1 MRKLEIEYDF
11 IDKIYESEGK
21 YKIKRFMMEN
31 KLSMAI
37 LSGFITKDILLGV
50 IGKTTPEQ
58 TIVNISEYVS
68 ILALLYYIID
78 SLNLRIKEKT
88 TGKTREERA
97 EDKLENL
104 VAQLNNI
111 NIDVNLDNL
120 KEANVYH
127 KKYRLRKDGKVG
139 IIRERYIEIPIDE
152 KSYNF
157 NEDSVS
163 IKEEHVM
170 GSSSYVLTLGK
181 PPKEMVYK
189 PAFNM

>member
-1 MRKLEIEYDF
+1 MRKLEIDYDF

-31 KLSMAI
+31 KFSMTLA
-37 LSGFITKDILLGV
+37 SGFVVKDMLLGV
-50 IGKTTPEQ
+50 TGKTTPEQ
-58 TIVNISEYVS
+58 TIINVSEYVS
-68 ILALLYYIID
+68 LLALAYYVID
-78 SLNLRIKEKT
+78 SLNLRLKEKL

-97 EDKLENL
+97 DDKLENL

-111 NIDVNLDNL
+111 NINVNLDNL

-127 KKYRLRKDGKVG
+127 KKYRLRKDGKPG
-139 IIRERYIEIPIDE
+139 IIRERFIEIPVDE
-152 KSYNF
+152 NSYNF

-163 IKEEHVM
+163 IKEEHTM
-170 GSSSYVLTLGK
+170 GSNSYVLTLGK

>member
-1 MRKLEIEYDF
+1 
-11 IDKIYESEGK
+11 
-21 YKIKRFMMEN
+21 MMEN
-31 KLSMAI
+31 KFSMTLA
-37 LSGFITKDILLGV
+37 SGFITKDILLGV

-97 EDKLENL
+97 DDKLENL

-139 IIRERYIEIPIDE
+139 IIRERYIEIPVDE

-157 NEDSVS
+157 NEESVS

-170 GSSSYVLTLGK
+170 GSNSYVLTLGK
-181 PPKEMVYK
+181 PPREMVYK

>member
-1 MRKLEIEYDF
+1 MRKLEIDYDF

-31 KLSMAI
+31 KFSMFLA
-37 LSGFITKDILLGV
+37 SGFVVKDILLGV
-50 IGKTTPEQ
+50 TGKTTPEQ
-58 TIVNISEYVS
+58 TIINISEYVS
-68 ILALLYYIID
+68 ILALLYYIIN
-78 SLNLRIKEKT
+78 SLNLRIKEKI

-97 EDKLENL
+97 DDELENL

-111 NIDVNLDNL
+111 NINVNLNNL

-127 KKYRLRKDGKVG
+127 KKYRLRKDGKPG
-139 IIRERYIEIPIDE
+139 IIRERFIEIPVDE

>member
-1 MRKLEIEYDF
+1 MRKLEIDYDF

-31 KLSMAI
+31 KFSMTLA
-37 LSGFITKDILLGV
+37 SGFITKDILLGV

-139 IIRERYIEIPIDE
+139 IIRERYIEIPVDE

-170 GSSSYVLTLGK
+170 GSNSYVLTLGK